1 MSIIGALPVTLT
13 NGTTADANQV
23 MTDFNFIV
31 SQVNTNGASLASPA
45 FTGTITGVN
54 LTLSGAIIGN
64 STLTL
69 SGGIN
74 AATLTLSG
82 AASVGSVFTVGSY
95 QLAPNT
101 PAFLASNTSAGDV
114 SVSLGSVI
122 AFGSTAGS
130 GFNVGGSYNTS
141 TSTFTAPVTGYY
153 QVETGLTFRNS
164 GGATGYMEIGL
175 FVNGTQTGNGSFGFL
190 AIGCTPN
197 SAGGTVTS
205 NMVCTIRLSAAD
217 TLTIQPTTN
226 TTTSVRY
233 STASAYFGARLVG

>member
-23 MTDFNFIV
+23 MTNFNFIV
-31 SQVNTNGASLASPA
+31 SQINTNAASLASPA

-101 PAFLASNTSAGDV
+101 PAFLASNASSGIVTVAH
-114 SVSLGSVI
+114 GSTVP
-122 AFGSTAGS
+122 FTSTAGS
-130 GFNVGGSYNTS
+130 GYNVGSNYSTS
-141 TSTFTAPVTGYY
+141 TSKFTVPVAGFY
-153 QVETGLTFRNS
+153 QVDVGIYFDDS
-164 GGATGYMEIGL
+164 GGHTNFMGVGL
-175 FVNGTQTGNGSFGFL
+175 FVNGTQTGNGVHVFPII
-190 AIGCTPN
+190 ACTP
-197 SAGGTVTS
+197 SSSTDGAAALAMST
-205 NMVCTIRLSAAD
+205 TIFLNVSDVLEVQPYSSSGITYDSGLS
-217 TLTIQPTTN
+217 
-226 TTTSVRY
+226 
-233 STASAYFGARLVG
+233 YFGARLVG